1 MSTNSFYDID
11 YEKIGNI
18 NEKVRAFSVPDS
30 GVIVKK

>member
-18 NEKVRAFSVPDS
+18 NEKVRAFSVPDN